1 VSPETDARRISFRE
15 RGEGADQLQG
25 IDDDA
30 GPEIIGTGIGTT
42 PAAKV
47 GREAEVASAGQLI
60 GRVDRVGTSPV
71 LVWRYVPVTEND
83 DRKWSRTV
91 GSVQAAGDAQPIG
104 GITDMEVGVGI
115 GLGNGTEEFD
125 LAATILAG
133 TEAFDGVGR
142 ERVRCR

>member
-1 VSPETDARRISFRE
+1 
-15 RGEGADQLQG
+15 L
-25 IDDDA
+25 
-30 GPEIIGTGIGTT
+30 
-42 PAAKV
+42 
-47 GREAEVASAGQLI
+47 
-60 GRVDRVGTSPV
+60 DRVGTSPV

-142 ERVRCR
+142 ERMRCR